1 VEIEAFMQHQ
11 QCLLYHVLWYGTT
24 LLSKLEGKE
33 EASESPFVLGSTR
46 TLQKAKL
53 A

>member
-1 VEIEAFMQHQ
+1 MEIEAFMQHQ
-11 QCLLYHVLWYGTT
+11 QCLLYRVLWHGTA
-24 LLSKLEGKE
+24 LLGKVEGKE
-33 EASESPFVLGSTR
+33 EASESPFILGF

>member
-11 QCLLYHVLWYGTT
+11 QCLLHHVLWHGTT
-24 LLSKLEGKE
+24 LLSKVEGKKE
-33 EASESPFVLGSTR
+33 TSKSPFILGF